1 VSRKSRQGG
10 ATRNGWANP
19 FALGLVVGLGLT
31 LADLAR
37 RDAVGPRCPPTPTPG
52 AGPTEI
58 AGWRDVTVRAVRAF
72 SADRIPSAAA
82 GVTFYM
88 LLAIFPALSAFISL
102 YGLFA
107 DAADAQRHVTVL
119 AGLLPSGA
127 VSVISDELVR
137 LTRSDHG
144 ALGFTFIVSLAISV
158 WSSSAGAKALI
169 EALNVAYE
177 TPERRGFIC
186 LTSLSLMF
194 TLGAIF
200 VGVLALGLVAEAPAM
215 LARVGVSLA
224 GAIGSLL
231 RWPLFVVV
239 STLTLSVVYRF
250 GPDRPLERWRWI
262 TPGGVVAAL
271 GWLAMSGLFSWY
283 VAHFGTYD
291 RTYGSL
297 GAIVGFLTWI
307 WISLM
312 VVLFGAELN
321 SEIEQAQEPG

>member
-1 VSRKSRQGG
+1 MVSGKSAQGG
-10 ATRNGWANP
+10 AGRACWANP
-19 FALGLVVGLGLT
+19 FALGMVVGLGLT
-31 LADLAR
+31 LADAAR
-37 RDAVGPRCPPTPTPG
+37 RTASNAPPSPSTALKFSGSFDLG
-52 AGPTEI
+52 AWGRLAI
-58 AGWRDVTVRAVRAF
+58 RAF
-72 SADRIPSAAA
+72 QAFGADRIPSAAA

-102 YGLFA
+102 YGLVA
-107 DAADAQRHVTVL
+107 DAADAQRHVTAL

-137 LTRSDHG
+137 LTRADHG
-144 ALGFTFIVSLAISV
+144 ALGIAFAVGLAISI

-169 EALNVAYE
+169 AALNVAYE
-177 TPERRGFIC
+177 TPERRGFFG
-186 LTSLSLMF
+186 LTLLSLLF
-194 TLGAIF
+194 TLGAIALGIF
-200 VGVLALGLVAEAPAM
+200 ALGLAADAPALLTRFGVSSAGDGEAP
-215 LARVGVSLA
+215 
-224 GAIGSLL
+224 L
-231 RWPLFVVV
+231 RWPLFFVAAMLVI
-239 STLTLSVVYRF
+239 SVLYRL
-250 GPDRPLERWRWI
+250 GPDRRHERWRWV

-271 GWLAMSGLFSWY
+271 GWLSMSSLFSWY

-321 SEIEQAQEPG
+321 SEIEKVRE